1 MSAQEADTLV
11 KFVVKSVGK
20 REFLKSVNR
29 LFPRTS
35 KSDTKGEQVDKPV
48 PTPVENQCEARVK
61 GERTGIKAGR
71 HVLFDAQQCARKDT
85 SRLCCIHK
93 NQVKK
98 QKFNLGYVNDP
109 LTDAQKKV
117 FGELD

>member
-1 MSAQEADTLV
+1 MSSGLAETLV
-11 KFVVKSVGK
+11 QFVVKSVGK
-20 REFLKSVNR
+20 REFLKTVEK
-29 LFPRTS
+29 LFPKT
-35 KSDTKGEQVDKPV
+35 TKAKLEQIPV
-48 PTPVENQCEARVK
+48 RPDVQCDARVK

-71 HVLFDAQQCARKDT
+71 HVLFDAQRCPRARSEG
-85 SRLCCIHK
+85 SRLCCIHE

-98 QKFNLGYVNDP
+98 EKFHLGYVNAP

>member
-1 MSAQEADTLV
+1 MSSDAADTLV
-11 KFVVKSVGK
+11 RFVVKSIGK
-20 REFLKSVNR
+20 REFLKSVDR
-29 LFPRTS
+29 LFPKS
-35 KSDTKGEQVDKPV
+35 KSSSKAAKVEH
-48 PTPVENQCEARVK
+48 TPVQTDKQCEARVK

-71 HVLFDAQQCARKDT
+71 YVLFDAQRCPRARVEGGQ
-85 SRLCCIHK
+85 LCCIHE

-98 QKFNLGYVNDP
+98 EKFHLGYVNAP